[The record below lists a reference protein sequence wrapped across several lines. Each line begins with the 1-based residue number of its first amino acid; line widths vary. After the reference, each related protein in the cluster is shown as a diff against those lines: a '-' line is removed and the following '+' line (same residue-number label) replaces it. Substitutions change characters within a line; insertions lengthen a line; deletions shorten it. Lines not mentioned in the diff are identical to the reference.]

1 MYNDIAEFMCTNRRI
16 VTVNRVLAENYVND
30 GSTYVL
36 TRNEGRADLEATVDV
51 AVRLRD
57 RNYSSIHSTISF
69 LYHHIG
75 IIRPLELKGGIN
87 LY

>member
-1 MYNDIAEFMCTNRRI
+1 MCYKNLPIKLEGASCLMYNDIAEFMCTNRRI

-57 RNYSSIHSTISF
+57 RNYSSIHSTI
-69 LYHHIG
+69 
-75 IIRPLELKGGIN
+75 
-87 LY
+87 